1 MKQTFNIPEGCK
13 VVTVE
18 QIGNQLITSFE
29 PEKYVPKVGD
39 CVRLWYKKEKLP
51 VYCLVNSIDGQR
63 LFAKSVWIENSDGDK
78 LSIAFENSNFVYY
91 KSIEKITPEEF
102 QAEFEKLGYVYD
114 FETHTA
120 HKKRWR
126 AEHGKNYFFVT
137 GVSEIQK
144 STEIRHRIDDLRHK
158 LGNYFKNEEE
168 AKPYRDYM
176 FQHSL
181 NFHKK

>member
-1 MKQTFNIPEGCK
+1 MKQTFKIPEGCK

-18 QIGNQLITSFE
+18 QIGNQLITSSE

-39 CVRLWYKKEKLP
+39 CVKLEYGKGSYA
-51 VYCLVNSIDGQR
+51 YCLISEACGRWIYSKNTWINEYPNNS
-63 LFAKSVWIENSDGDK
+63 FVK
-78 LSIAFENSNFVYY
+78 FEDLGASRYS
-91 KSIEKITPEEF
+91 SIEKITPEEF

-120 HKKRWR
+120 HEKRWR
-126 AEHGKNYFFVT
+126 AKYDEKYFFVN
-137 GVSEIQK
+137 GAFEVEDVK
-144 STEIRHRIDDLRHK
+144 DIRHRIDDLRHK
-158 LGNYFKNEEE
+158 AGNYFKNEKDAE
-168 AKPYRDYM
+168 PYRDYM